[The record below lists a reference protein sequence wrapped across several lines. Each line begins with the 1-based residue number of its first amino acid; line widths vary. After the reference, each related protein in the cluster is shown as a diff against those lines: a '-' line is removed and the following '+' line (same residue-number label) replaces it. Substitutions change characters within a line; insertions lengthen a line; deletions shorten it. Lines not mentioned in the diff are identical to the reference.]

1 MRMLSREG
9 SRPPSAKPLK
19 AQECHRVRNGTRDA
33 LYGGMK
39 EKTAIQT
46 KHADC
51 FRSNTPGS
59 PASFLPVFPFNG
71 TIVGI
76 AAINSVCA
84 AVDSTSSLI
93 VDDCETSISILE
105 AIHAVNDSIFH

>member
-1 MRMLSREG
+1 
-9 SRPPSAKPLK
+9 
-19 AQECHRVRNGTRDA
+19 
-33 LYGGMK
+33 MK

-51 FRSNTPGS
+51 FRSDTPGS

-84 AVDSTSSLI
+84 EVNSTSTLI
-93 VDDCETSISILE
+93 VDECERTISILK
-105 AIHAVNDSIFH
+105 AINALNDSIFSTTETIIGGTLPIISGAHIVISGTE